1 MRTRPIEEVSP
12 EKQRELELAVKSAM
26 ERRRELQREAVR
38 RELAYDEMVAEM
50 KESASDASKKLNP
63 FEDAQERRIRWD
75 FQRPGMPRRVRPQP
89 EQTSYNWHEEPGVRH
104 KGRHFFQ
111 MKAEGALAFETSTVN
126 LPPKGNGN
134 SVVGRL
140 NEWSA
145 TAVLKLDRCPTDEST
160 VYELLAPRRPEDAAD
175 ADAPRA
181 ALVLRTV
188 TSTEAYLSFQIGG
201 RWPVAAKLMQRFNAP
216 EFKNKRIA
224 LKAAT
229 WNIVTVAVALPR
241 SVRVHLNGECVLE
254 LLADALPVAAR
265 ALDGSDLDALR
276 AASASSLAFDGPWS
290 LDPAA
295 GFTLFGDFASAA
307 GASAKGANDKCLRA
321 VSLCARA
328 VAACEVWTEHVAH
341 GVALPGAW
349 LQAVRAGDGL
359 KPSDNL
365 DGLRNAPDAE
375 DCVLQHGARA
385 VGGGAAAQPASRPP
399 GPADHH
405 GGDL

>member
-1 MRTRPIEEVSP
+1 
-12 EKQRELELAVKSAM
+12 
-26 ERRRELQREAVR
+26 
-38 RELAYDEMVAEM
+38 
-50 KESASDASKKLNP
+50 
-63 FEDAQERRIRWD
+63 
-75 FQRPGMPRRVRPQP
+75 
-89 EQTSYNWHEEPGVRH
+89 
-104 KGRHFFQ
+104 
-111 MKAEGALAFETSTVN
+111 
-126 LPPKGNGN
+126 
-134 SVVGRL
+134 
-140 NEWSA
+140 
-145 TAVLKLDRCPTDEST
+145 
-160 VYELLAPRRPEDAAD
+160 
-175 ADAPRA
+175 
-181 ALVLRTV
+181 
-188 TSTEAYLSFQIGG
+188 
-201 RWPVAAKLMQRFNAP
+201 MQRFNAP

-321 VSLCARA
+321 GVALRAR

-341 GVALPGAW
+341 GAW
-349 LQAVRAGDGL
+349 RCRARGCKRCEPVMGL

-365 DGLRNAPDAE
+365 DGLRDAPDAE
-375 DCVLQHGARA
+375 DCSFCNTARA
-385 VGGGAAAQPASRPP
+385 PSEEEPQPNPHPDHPGLLIITAGTFEDRVVHFGEARLPPRLRRLVPAVQAMKPDWYELASLLKDNEEIDIAFIDSDKNRTDPRYIWEGSIPLMKLFVKGRAEVEPDPVRGRAARCRRGSSSWRRSAR
-399 GPADHH
+399 
-405 GGDL
+405 